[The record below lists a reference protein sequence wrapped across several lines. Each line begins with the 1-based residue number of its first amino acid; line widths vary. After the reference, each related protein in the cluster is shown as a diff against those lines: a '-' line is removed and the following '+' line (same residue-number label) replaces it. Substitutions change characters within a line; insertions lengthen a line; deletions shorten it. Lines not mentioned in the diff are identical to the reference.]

1 MSRSPVSCSG
11 LRKRFRLPNG
21 GWQRA
26 LDRVSLEVQT
36 GEIFGLLGPN
46 GAGKTTLIKILL
58 GFVSPD
64 EDSFS
69 LAGSAGHLA
78 IARRRVGYVPD
89 GPFFHPFAKA
99 KEVLTWQ
106 ASLAGLPRLKAK
118 AEVERVAQQAGLETV
133 LDRRLD
139 GFSKGMLQRLAIAQA
154 LLGDPELV
162 IMDEPTSG
170 LDPEAVEAF
179 AGLLKRLKGEGKTI
193 LLSTHLLPLAETLC
207 DRVALLHR
215 GRVAMSGRIDAL
227 LQPTGAHTLSV
238 EGFDPSKSDR
248 VAELLGAE
256 GVSLASSSVQRP
268 TLEARFL
275 AFLREASKEGNE

>member
-89 GPFFHPFAKA
+89 GPFFSSLRKSEGSAH
-99 KEVLTWQ
+99 
-106 ASLAGLPRLKAK
+106 LAGEPCWSA
-118 AEVERVAQQAGLETV
+118 
-133 LDRRLD
+133 
-139 GFSKGMLQRLAIAQA
+139 AI
-154 LLGDPELV
+154 
-162 IMDEPTSG
+162 
-170 LDPEAVEAF
+170 
-179 AGLLKRLKGEGKTI
+179 EGK
-193 LLSTHLLPLAETLC
+193 
-207 DRVALLHR
+207 
-215 GRVAMSGRIDAL
+215 G
-227 LQPTGAHTLSV
+227 
-238 EGFDPSKSDR
+238 
-248 VAELLGAE
+248 
-256 GVSLASSSVQRP
+256 
-268 TLEARFL
+268 
-275 AFLREASKEGNE
+275 